1 MDSWEESHR
10 YWGCKAASLSQ
21 VLRYTPPLWLKRVTE
36 LLQFHVL
43 NRQGLPHCAGA
54 PGRQE
59 TKATKHGNPRPLGLT
74 VWWCTCACTH
84 AHTCARVH
92 VCTCARACM
101 HTHSTQ
107 KSAQACMYQWLTLGG
122 LTSWFSNFMIG
133 RLPCFSLSLQSSI
146 YYQTFNISHTL

>member
-43 NRQGLPHCAGA
+43 NRQGLPHCTGA

-84 AHTCARVH
+84 AHTCARIH
-92 VCTCARACM
+92 VCTRVHA
-101 HTHSTQ
+101 HTQYPKKCTGVYVSVAYTRWPHLMIFQ
-107 KSAQACMYQWLTLGG
+107 LYDRQATL
-122 LTSWFSNFMIG
+122 LLIVTTVLNI
-133 RLPCFSLSLQSSI
+133 LPDL
-146 YYQTFNISHTL
+146 